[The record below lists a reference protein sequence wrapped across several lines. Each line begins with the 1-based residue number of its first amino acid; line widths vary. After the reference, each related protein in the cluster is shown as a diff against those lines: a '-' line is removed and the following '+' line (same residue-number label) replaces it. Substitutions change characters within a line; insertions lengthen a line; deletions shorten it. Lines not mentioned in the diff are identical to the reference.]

1 MVESCQHNLAGTA
14 SLVLIDTT
22 MELGVDK
29 EKLLRTL
36 RSDLTGLELR
46 TGHGNISVFDKSED
60 GSDGS
65 GSLLSSPGFKDDIVV
80 YTHDVCKFLFYD
92 RLFDSLADQRLVY
105 VFRRT

>member
-1 MVESCQHNLAGTA
+1 
-14 SLVLIDTT
+14 

-36 RSDLTGLELR
+36 RSDITGLELR

-65 GSLLSSPGFKDDIVV
+65 GSLLSSPDLKDDIVV
-80 YTHDVCKFLFYD
+80 YTHDVRACFY
-92 RLFDSLADQRLVY
+92 FMTASLTV
-105 VFRRT
+105 